1 MRGADGEI
9 RPYSV
14 VAPSVLERGA
24 LRYELVIAPERYAER
39 DTAELVEMPGIA
51 VLEQSGSYLRL
62 APRAANAIGSGANGS
77 GANGNGAAA

>member
-1 MRGADGEI
+1 
-9 RPYSV
+9 
-14 VAPSVLERGA
+14 
-24 LRYELVIAPERYAER
+24 
-39 DTAELVEMPGIA
+39 MPGIA